1 MATFLVKRFVIL
13 VITLLVVS
21 VIVFALTRLQGDP
34 RVLFLNEYSSLVG
47 NDLWDEWGR
56 KYGLDKPMAVQYFI
70 FLGKIARGDLGQS
83 LREQRPVIEMIREKL
98 PNTLQLGLAAFVFS
112 NLIAIPLGV
121 LSAVKRGSIWDYFG
135 RTLAAFG
142 QALPPFWLGLML
154 VFLFAVRLGWLPTS
168 QKGGIEHFVLPVITL
183 GSLSLA
189 GNLRLMRSAMLDV
202 LDSEYVKLARA
213 KGVPRLRV
221 IWKHALRNALITPI
235 THAGLL
241 FVGLITGS
249 VVTETVFAWP
259 GLGRLATNAVV
270 EQDYPVV
277 SGTILVFTVV
287 YVTIAVFMDVIY
299 AIVDPRI
306 KAGAVS

>member
-1 MATFLVKRFVIL
+1 M
-13 VITLLVVS
+13 
-21 VIVFALTRLQGDP
+21 
-34 RVLFLNEYSSLVG
+34 
-47 NDLWDEWGR
+47 
-56 KYGLDKPMAVQYFI
+56 
-70 FLGKIARGDLGQS
+70 
-83 LREQRPVIEMIREKL
+83 
-98 PNTLQLGLAAFVFS
+98 
-112 NLIAIPLGV
+112 
-121 LSAVKRGSIWDYFG
+121 
-135 RTLAAFG
+135 
-142 QALPPFWLGLML
+142 LML
-154 VFLFAVRLGWLPTS
+154 LFAVRLGWLPTS
-168 QKGGIEHFVLPVITL
+168 QKGGVEHFVLPVITL

-306 KAGAVS
+306 KTGAVS